1 MSRTLSF
8 SFEKVATVV
17 GTYWRDKK
25 ADYKHLK
32 HWMKQATIGGE
43 QSEGFEQA
51 FSSLAYAYLKDK
63 APRLLDFI
71 IGFQLVERNDDN
83 TKAVGIFGFKVGEQ
97 WLYAPVFFLNGDLKG
112 HELLYLKKQDMFV
125 PMKENWVNHVISR
138 KPHVLGEASAKNTFQ
153 LGGLLPNLNRLA
165 NPPVAT
171 KFSSDLGFNC
181 SEWAQPFLPFLAA
194 VVADRNDILFARHT
208 KVAEN
213 LDMRNVLR
221 SFPLLKAA
229 YEKMY
234 QAYPLIKEGFDKFY
248 GPNFWADMASVAL
261 EDAKSIVKTS
271 ADPSSFRTRGQMNMP
286 TAVDMNKPMMNTGAS
301 GGSFP
306 LSMMNFNGQSLTP
319 QSGQN
324 VASQPNSNL
333 NSMSLTG
340 TGTPRAQTGAMFA
353 QNTGRSTPNA
363 PQLAAGNKPAGL
375 LPSANKVPTTPVSAQ
390 MKPKTAYDVTDS
402 TKESRCWEG
411 YEPVPGKKPYSD
423 DSCRKTGSKQKEEK
437 KSFDIL
443 PAARETH
450 PIKTGALKITMQNIQ
465 MSGDADDFDGDI
477 LKNILPDEI
486 QDKIADMMKRSA
498 EADNDVTI
506 TDGDNKRL
514 NSTDDDRKKLLDDGV
529 LITDK
534 RDSQDVSMAF
544 NTQVKME
551 LMNPNESGV
560 YEVLE
565 KPGTFTEM
573 VVLSN
578 PASGRGRENT
588 VLVVRKDDPRSWLH
602 THRTNVFV
610 KSCDCPLPSVFR
622 EWVNGLSDISD
633 CKVGNTYVAIHE
645 IGSGTC
651 PFEVTEVLSNG
662 AYRVS
667 WLDHADL
674 SRPGNLAARTCM
686 HPQNDNL
693 NGYKS
698 WDAKI
703 TINNRPG
710 TNLRTVAGEMFIP
723 SDYKVI
729 KVREKNDTSRKDD
742 SPFTFMPCCE
752 SKPFQSGSRSD
763 PSPIELGNLVN
774 IQLMLYEKMASLKI
788 QDTGT
793 DFYIQSATHGNH
805 RLKKMAAVIH
815 LVADH
820 GLAEKQA
827 RVMLKEASA
836 VAKHNSATSYFVKHA
851 APFNNSVLAGGPNT
865 PGFPEPFYGQEPV
878 GRGMYP
884 ARYPEEYTSLVP
896 GMDSNLTD
904 PKIYDPFYMPDT
916 KAMFVGQQA
925 SQAGQKEVFDTAMIS
940 GMLKTVRQDSLVDK
954 YLGDLMKALD
964 KLGRILFLF
973 YWHQEEFEDRYGK
986 QDLPELEDT
995 LRNAFEVLGDLVLFL
1010 KEKTVQSGV
1019 MFDSGVGRPDPSI
1032 DAATGE

>member
-1 MSRTLSF
+1 MPSSTTF
-8 SFEKVATVV
+8 SFEKVATVA
-17 GTYWRDKK
+17 GTYWRDKT
-25 ADYKHLK
+25 ASYKYLK
-32 HWMKQATIGGE
+32 QLVKQATLGGE

-71 IGFQLVERNDDN
+71 IGFQLVDRNEDN
-83 TKAVGIFGFKVGEQ
+83 TKAVGIFGFKVGDQ

-125 PMKENWVNHVISR
+125 PLKENWVNHVISR
-138 KPHVLGEASAKNTFQ
+138 KPHILGEASAKNTFQ

-171 KFSSDLGFNC
+171 KFSADIGFNC

-194 VVADRNDILFARHT
+194 VVADKFDVVFAKHAH
-208 KVAEN
+208 VAEA
-213 LDMRNVLR
+213 LDLRNVLR
-221 SFPLLKAA
+221 SFPLLKLAHEKA
-229 YEKMY
+229 YQK
-234 QAYPLIKEGFDKFY
+234 YPLIKEGFDKFY
-248 GPNFWADMASVAL
+248 GKDFWAKMAANAL
-261 EDAKSIVKTS
+261 NDAT
-271 ADPSSFRTRGQMNMP
+271 D
-286 TAVDMNKPMMNTGAS
+286 
-301 GGSFP
+301 
-306 LSMMNFNGQSLTP
+306 LTK
-319 QSGQN
+319 Q
-324 VASQPNSNL
+324 
-333 NSMSLTG
+333 
-340 TGTPRAQTGAMFA
+340 
-353 QNTGRSTPNA
+353 
-363 PQLAAGNKPAGL
+363 
-375 LPSANKVPTTPVSAQ
+375 
-390 MKPKTAYDVTDS
+390 
-402 TKESRCWEG
+402 SRCWEG

-423 DSCRKTGSKQKEEK
+423 DSCRKTGSKAKEEK

-450 PIKTGALKITMQNIQ
+450 PIKTGALKITMQNIE
-465 MSGDADDFDGDI
+465 MSGDIKDLDGDI
-477 LKNILPDEI
+477 LKGILPDEI
-486 QDKIADMMKRSA
+486 QDKITDMMKRSA
-498 EADNDVTI
+498 EVDNDKTI

-544 NTQVKME
+544 NTQVRME
-551 LMNPNESGV
+551 MMNPNESGV

-588 VLVVRKDDPRSWLH
+588 VLVVRKDDPRSWLN

-645 IGSGTC
+645 MGSGTC

-667 WLDHADL
+667 WLDYADL
-674 SRPGNLAARTCM
+674 PRPGNLAARTCM
-686 HPQNDNL
+686 HPQHDNL

-703 TINNRPG
+703 TINKRPG

-729 KVREKNDTSRKDD
+729 KVKEKNDTSRKDD
-742 SPFTFMPCCE
+742 SPFTFMPCCD

-763 PSPIELGNLVN
+763 PSPIQLGDLANA
-774 IQLMLYEKMASLKI
+774 QLMLYEKMASLKV

-805 RLKKMAAVIH
+805 RLKKVAAVIH

-820 GLAEKQA
+820 GLSEKQA

-836 VAKHNSATSYFVKHA
+836 VAKHNDAKTYFIKHA

-904 PKIYDPFYMPDT
+904 PKIYDPFYMPDP
-916 KAMFVGQQA
+916 KAMQAGQQA
-925 SQAGQKEVFDTAMIS
+925 SQSGQKEVFDTAMIS
-940 GMLKTVRQDSLVDK
+940 GLLKTVRQDGLVDR

-995 LRNAFEVLGDLVLFL
+995 LRNSFEVLGDLVLFL
-1010 KEKTVQSGV
+1010 KEKTVQGGAIY
-1019 MFDSGVGRPDPSI
+1019 DSGVGRPDPGI
-1032 DAATGE
+1032 DASTGD

>member
-1 MSRTLSF
+1 MPSSTTF
-8 SFEKVATVV
+8 SFEKVATVA
-17 GTYWRDKK
+17 GTYWRDKT
-25 ADYKHLK
+25 ASYKYLK
-32 HWMKQATIGGE
+32 QLVKQATLGGE

-71 IGFQLVERNDDN
+71 IGFQLVDRNEDN
-83 TKAVGIFGFKVGEQ
+83 TKAVGIFGFKVGDQ

-125 PMKENWVNHVISR
+125 PLKENWVNHVISR
-138 KPHVLGEASAKNTFQ
+138 KPHILGEASAKNTFQ

-165 NPPVAT
+165 SPPVAT
-171 KFSSDLGFNC
+171 KFSADIGFNC

-194 VVADRNDILFARHT
+194 VVADKFDVVFAKHAH
-208 KVAEN
+208 VAEA
-213 LDMRNVLR
+213 LDLRNVLR
-221 SFPLLKAA
+221 SFPLLKLAHEKA
-229 YEKMY
+229 YQK
-234 QAYPLIKEGFDKFY
+234 YPLIKEGFDKFY
-248 GPNFWADMASVAL
+248 GKDFWAKMAANAL
-261 EDAKSIVKTS
+261 NDAT
-271 ADPSSFRTRGQMNMP
+271 D
-286 TAVDMNKPMMNTGAS
+286 
-301 GGSFP
+301 
-306 LSMMNFNGQSLTP
+306 LTK
-319 QSGQN
+319 Q
-324 VASQPNSNL
+324 
-333 NSMSLTG
+333 
-340 TGTPRAQTGAMFA
+340 
-353 QNTGRSTPNA
+353 
-363 PQLAAGNKPAGL
+363 
-375 LPSANKVPTTPVSAQ
+375 
-390 MKPKTAYDVTDS
+390 
-402 TKESRCWEG
+402 SRCWEG

-423 DSCRKTGSKQKEEK
+423 DSCRKTGSKEKPEK
-437 KSFDIL
+437 KSNDIL
-443 PAARETH
+443 PAKRETH
-450 PIKTGALKITMQNIQ
+450 PIKTGALKITMQNIE
-465 MSGDADDFDGDI
+465 MSGDIKDLDGDI
-477 LKNILPDEI
+477 LKGILPDEI
-486 QDKIADMMKRSA
+486 QDKITDMMKRSA
-498 EADNDVTI
+498 EVDNDMTI

-544 NTQVKME
+544 NTQVRME
-551 LMNPNESGV
+551 MMNPNESGV

-588 VLVVRKDDPRSWLH
+588 ILVMRKDDPRSWLH

-633 CKVGNTYVAIHE
+633 CKVGNTYVAMHE

-651 PFEVTEVLSNG
+651 PFEVTEILSDG
-662 AYRVS
+662 SYRVS
-667 WLDHADL
+667 WLDYAEL
-674 SRPGNLAARTCM
+674 PRPGNLAARTCM
-686 HPQNDNL
+686 HPQYDNM

-703 TINNRPG
+703 TINKRPG

-729 KVREKNDTSRKDD
+729 KVKEKNDTSRKDD

-763 PSPIELGNLVN
+763 PSPIELGNLANV
-774 IQLMLYEKMASLKI
+774 QLMLYEKFASLKV

-793 DFYIQSATHGNH
+793 DFYVQSATHGNH
-805 RLKKMAAVIH
+805 RLKKVAAVIH

-820 GLAEKQA
+820 GLTEKQA
-827 RVMLKEASA
+827 RVMLKEASV
-836 VAKHNSATSYFVKHA
+836 VAKHNDAKTYFIKHA
-851 APFNNSVLAGGPNT
+851 APFNNSVLEGGPNT

-904 PKIYDPFYMPDT
+904 PKIYDPFYMPDP
-916 KAMFVGQQA
+916 KAMQAGQQA
-925 SQAGQKEVFDTAMIS
+925 SQSGQKEVFDTAMIS
-940 GMLKTVRQDSLVDK
+940 GLLKTVRQDGLVDR

-995 LRNAFEVLGDLVLFL
+995 LRNSFEVLGDLVLFL
-1010 KEKTVQSGV
+1010 KEKTVQGGAIY
-1019 MFDSGVGRPDPSI
+1019 DSGVGRPDPGI
-1032 DAATGE
+1032 DASTGD

>member
-1 MSRTLSF
+1 MPSSTTF
-8 SFEKVATVV
+8 SFEKVATVA
-17 GTYWRDKK
+17 GTYWRDKT
-25 ADYKHLK
+25 ASYKYLK
-32 HWMKQATIGGE
+32 QLVKQATLGGE

-71 IGFQLVERNDDN
+71 IGFQLVDRNEDN
-83 TKAVGIFGFKVGEQ
+83 TKAVGIFGFKVGDQ

-125 PMKENWVNHVISR
+125 PLKENWVNHVISR
-138 KPHVLGEASAKNTFQ
+138 KPHILGEASAKNTFQ

-171 KFSSDLGFNC
+171 KFSADIGFNC

-194 VVADRNDILFARHT
+194 VVADKFDVVFAKHAH
-208 KVAEN
+208 VAEA
-213 LDMRNVLR
+213 LDLRNVLR
-221 SFPLLKAA
+221 SFPLLKLAHEKA
-229 YEKMY
+229 YQK
-234 QAYPLIKEGFDKFY
+234 YPLIKEGFDKFY
-248 GPNFWADMASVAL
+248 GKDFWAKMAANAL
-261 EDAKSIVKTS
+261 NDAT
-271 ADPSSFRTRGQMNMP
+271 D
-286 TAVDMNKPMMNTGAS
+286 
-301 GGSFP
+301 
-306 LSMMNFNGQSLTP
+306 LTK
-319 QSGQN
+319 Q
-324 VASQPNSNL
+324 
-333 NSMSLTG
+333 
-340 TGTPRAQTGAMFA
+340 
-353 QNTGRSTPNA
+353 
-363 PQLAAGNKPAGL
+363 
-375 LPSANKVPTTPVSAQ
+375 
-390 MKPKTAYDVTDS
+390 
-402 TKESRCWEG
+402 SRCWEG

-423 DSCRKTGSKQKEEK
+423 DSCRKTGSKAKEEK

-450 PIKTGALKITMQNIQ
+450 PIKTGALKITMQNIE
-465 MSGDADDFDGDI
+465 MSGDIKDLDGDI
-477 LKNILPDEI
+477 LKGILPDEI
-486 QDKIADMMKRSA
+486 QDKITDMMKRSA
-498 EADNDVTI
+498 EVDNDKTI

-544 NTQVKME
+544 NTQVRME
-551 LMNPNESGV
+551 MMNPNESGV

-588 VLVVRKDDPRSWLH
+588 VLVVRKDDPRSWLN

-645 IGSGTC
+645 MGSGTC

-667 WLDHADL
+667 WLDYADL
-674 SRPGNLAARTCM
+674 PRPGNLAARTCM
-686 HPQNDNL
+686 HPQHDNL

-703 TINNRPG
+703 TINKRPG

-729 KVREKNDTSRKDD
+729 KVKEKNDTSRKDD
-742 SPFTFMPCCE
+742 SPFTFMPCCD

-763 PSPIELGNLVN
+763 PSPIQLGDLANA
-774 IQLMLYEKMASLKI
+774 QLMLYEKMASLKV

-805 RLKKMAAVIH
+805 RLKKVAAVIH

-820 GLAEKQA
+820 GLSEKQA

-836 VAKHNSATSYFVKHA
+836 VAKHNDAKTYFIKHA

-904 PKIYDPFYMPDT
+904 PKIYDPFYMPDP
-916 KAMFVGQQA
+916 KAMQAGQQA
-925 SQAGQKEVFDTAMIS
+925 SQSGQKEVFDTAMIS
-940 GMLKTVRQDSLVDK
+940 GLLKTVRQDGLVDR

-1010 KEKTVQSGV
+1010 KEKTVQGGAIY
-1019 MFDSGVGRPDPSI
+1019 DSGVGRPDPGI
-1032 DAATGE
+1032 DSSTGD

>member
-248 GPNFWADMASVAL
+248 GPNFWADMAGVAL
-261 EDAKSIVKTS
+261 EDAKSIVKS
-271 ADPSSFRTRGQMNMP
+271 GA
-286 TAVDMNKPMMNTGAS
+286 DMNAMPM
-301 GGSFP
+301 
-306 LSMMNFNGQSLTP
+306 
-319 QSGQN
+319 QN
-324 VASQPNSNL
+324 KAPVTTA
-333 NSMSLTG
+333 
-340 TGTPRAQTGAMFA
+340 
-353 QNTGRSTPNA
+353 A
-363 PQLAAGNKPAGL
+363 PQLRLTGKPTGL
-375 LPSANKVPTTPVSAQ
+375 LPSANKIPTTPASAQ

-402 TKESRCWEG
+402 IKESRCWEG

-622 EWVNGLSDISD
+622 KWVNGLSDISD

-667 WLDHADL
+667 WLDYADL
-674 SRPGNLAARTCM
+674 PRPGNLAARTCM

-729 KVREKNDTSRKDD
+729 KVREKNDTSRKND